1 MSMDRD
7 RRGADAVEVA
17 EDPARLVRGF
27 REDSSFLL
35 AAPAG
40 TLLAHGVEATV
51 PKMGCANG
59 SWPVVDRVA
68 EFFDN
73 ANAFGRR
80 DPVVVGAVPFDDS
93 LPAHLVLPSEVV
105 RAGSH
110 ETAAGG
116 GPGAGAD
123 ARRER
128 GAARVAPGPDEYVR
142 GVRRA
147 LTRVGRGELDS
158 VLLGRCLE
166 LPGESVDPVRAVRSL
181 AGRADGGAFAVALPR
196 RGEDGSRDSYGPAP
210 ELGRTLVG
218 STPDVLV
225 SRRGPWVTVNATAG
239 ALPRGR
245 DEAEDR
251 QRADELLG
259 SRRHRDE
266 HALEVAALAEAVRSM
281 CRDVTVA
288 ERPTATSSASSWHLR
303 TTVTGRLRDS
313 ETSSLSVATAVHE
326 ASTVRGSPVARSVAT
341 EGEPFDRGFFCG
353 LVGWC
358 DSTGDGDWTL
368 ADRCAEIED
377 EALRVFAGSGVV
389 AGSDPDAEL
398 AATTS
403 GLWSAAAALCGDE
416 RP

>member
-7 RRGADAVEVA
+7 RRGADAVEVV

-35 AAPAG
+35 TAPTG

-59 SWPVVDRVA
+59 SWPVAERVA

-73 ANAFGRR
+73 ARAFGRR
-80 DPVVVGAVPFDDS
+80 DPVVVGAVPFDED

-105 RAGSH
+105 RAGSCG
-110 ETAAGG
+110 TASGG
-116 GPGAGAD
+116 GPGVDAGFDCGD
-123 ARRER
+123 AR
-128 GAARVAPGPDEYVR
+128 VTPGPDEYVR

-147 LTRVGRGELDS
+147 LTRVGRAELDS

-166 LPGESVDPVRAVRSL
+166 LPGDSVDAARAVRSL
-181 AGRADGGAFAVALPR
+181 AARVSGGAFAVALPR

-225 SRRGPWVTVNATAG
+225 SRRGARVTVNATAG

-245 DEAEDR
+245 DEAEDGR
-251 QRADELLG
+251 RADELLG

-266 HALEVAALAEAVRSM
+266 HALEVAALAGAVRSM
-281 CRDVTVA
+281 CRDVVVA
-288 ERPTATSSASSWHLR
+288 DRPTATSSASSWHLR
-303 TTVTGRLRDS
+303 TTMTGRLRDP
-313 ETSSLSVATAVHE
+313 EVSSLSVAAAVHE
-326 ASTVRGSPVARSVAT
+326 ASTVRGSPVARSVTA
-341 EGEPFDRGFFCG
+341 EGEPFARGFFCG

-358 DSTGDGDWTL
+358 DSAGDGDWTL

-377 EALRVFAGSGVV
+377 DALRVFAGSGVV
-389 AGSDPDAEL
+389 AGSDPNAEL

-403 GLWSAAAALCGDE
+403 GLWSTAAVLCGDG